1 MLSEFTSC
9 FYGVIMIIEYLVHL
23 NNDSFIVSFD
33 TQYVIKENAYIVFK
47 KSKKIFETSQI
58 NRLCKFIED
67 AFNVEAFNDLLKK
80 THGIYE
86 LSSVLYI
93 YSYFN
98 EINSIT
104 ACYNDTKTIYKKEYI
119 DNIIEK
125 LDIKVKNL
133 YPKDINDETTWKKM
147 EG

>member
-1 MLSEFTSC
+1 
-9 FYGVIMIIEYLVHL
+9 MIIEYLVHL

-47 KSKKIFETSQI
+47 KSKKIFEISQI

-67 AFNVEAFNDLLKK
+67 TFNVEAFNDLLKK
-80 THGIYE
+80 THDIYE
-86 LSSVLYI
+86 FSSVLYI

-119 DNIIEK
+119 DSIIEK